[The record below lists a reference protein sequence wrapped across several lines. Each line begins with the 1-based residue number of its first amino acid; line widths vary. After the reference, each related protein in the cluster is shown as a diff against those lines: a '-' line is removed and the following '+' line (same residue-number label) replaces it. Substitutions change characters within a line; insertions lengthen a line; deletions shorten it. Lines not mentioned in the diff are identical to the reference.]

1 MATIFSDPEVQALA
15 TAIDQELAGIE
26 QTRSSFAVQRSLE
39 QPDAPLAKQAS
50 EIERIT
56 QEQPVTFLKKFRKAA
71 KTDLC
76 DEGGVLNAQWQ
87 QWKDLAS
94 GDVVKNFGPVLVAM
108 GFTGVLL
115 ETLVVAVGVIVIHI
129 GLKAFCEEFG
139 DADSPNTPEA
149 RP

>member
-1 MATIFSDPEVQALA
+1 MKSPFSDVDIQALA
-15 TAIDQELAGIE
+15 AAIDQQLADLE
-26 QTRSSFAVQRSLE
+26 QTRPTSVQRNLE
-39 QPDAPLAKQAS
+39 TPNAPLAPQAA

-56 QEQPVTFLKKFRKAA
+56 QEPPVTFLKKFRQAVRA
-71 KTDLC
+71 DLC
-76 DEGGVLNAQWQ
+76 EEGGVLNAQWQ

-108 GFTGVLL
+108 GFSGVLL

-139 DADSPNTPEA
+139 D
-149 RP
+149 

>member
-1 MATIFSDPEVQALA
+1 MTTPFSDPEIKALA
-15 TAIDQELAGIE
+15 AAIDQQLADIE
-26 QTRSSFAVQRSLE
+26 QTRITSVQRSLE
-39 QPDAPLAKQAS
+39 EPNAPLAKQAS

-56 QEQPVTFLKKFRKAA
+56 QEKPVTFLRKFRQAA
-71 KTDLC
+71 KADLC
-76 DEGGVLNAQWQ
+76 EEGGVLNAQWQ

-139 DADSPNTPEA
+139 D
-149 RP
+149 

>member
-1 MATIFSDPEVQALA
+1 MKTLFSDADIQTLA
-15 TAIDQELAGIE
+15 TAIDQELASIE
-26 QTRSSFAVQRSLE
+26 QTRSASVQRSLE
-39 QPDAPLAKQAS
+39 EPDAPLAKQAS

-56 QEQPVTFLKKFRKAA
+56 KEQPVTFLKKFRKAA
-71 KTDLC
+71 KADLC
-76 DEGGVLNAQWQ
+76 DEGGALNAQWQ

-129 GLKAFCEEFG
+129 GLKAFCEDFG
-139 DADSPNTPEA
+139 D
-149 RP
+149 

>member
-1 MATIFSDPEVQALA
+1 MTTPFSDPEIQALA
-15 TAIDQELAGIE
+15 AAIDQQLADIE
-26 QTRSSFAVQRSLE
+26 QTRTTSVQRSLE
-39 QPDAPLAKQAS
+39 EPNAPLAPQAS

-56 QEQPVTFLKKFRKAA
+56 QEKPVTFLRKFRQAA
-71 KTDLC
+71 KVDLC
-76 DEGGVLNAQWQ
+76 EEGGVLNAQWQ

-115 ETLVVAVGVIVIHI
+115 ETLVVAVGVVVIHI

-139 DADSPNTPEA
+139 D
-149 RP
+149 

>member
-1 MATIFSDPEVQALA
+1 MTTPFSDPEIQALA
-15 TAIDQELAGIE
+15 ATIDQQLADIE
-26 QTRSSFAVQRSLE
+26 QTRTTSVQRSLE
-39 QPDAPLAKQAS
+39 KPNAPLAPQAS

-56 QEQPVTFLKKFRKAA
+56 QEKPVTFLKKFRKAA
-71 KTDLC
+71 KADLC
-76 DEGGVLNAQWQ
+76 EEGGALNAQWQ

-129 GLKAFCEEFG
+129 GLKAFCEQFG
-139 DADSPNTPEA
+139 EWEG
-149 RP
+149 

>member
-1 MATIFSDPEVQALA
+1 MTTPFSDPEIQALA
-15 TAIDQELAGIE
+15 AAIDQQLADIE
-26 QTRSSFAVQRSLE
+26 QTRTTSVQRSLE
-39 QPDAPLAKQAS
+39 EPNAPLAPQAS

-56 QEQPVTFLKKFRKAA
+56 QEKPVTFLRKFRHAA
-71 KTDLC
+71 KADLC
-76 DEGGVLNAQWQ
+76 EEGGVLNAQWQ

-139 DADSPNTPEA
+139 D
-149 RP
+149 

>member
-1 MATIFSDPEVQALA
+1 MATIFSDPKLKALA
-15 TAIDQELAGIE
+15 AAIDRELAGIE
-26 QTRSSFAVQRSLE
+26 QTRSSPAVQRSLE
-39 QPDAPLAKQAS
+39 EPNAPLAKQAS

-56 QEQPVTFLKKFRKAA
+56 QEKPVTFLKKFRKAA
-71 KTDLC
+71 KADLC

-115 ETLVVAVGVIVIHI
+115 ETLVVAVGVIVIHV

-139 DADSPNTPEA
+139 D
-149 RP
+149 

>member
-1 MATIFSDPEVQALA
+1 MTTPFSDPEIQALA
-15 TAIDQELAGIE
+15 AAIDQQLTDIE
-26 QTRSSFAVQRSLE
+26 QTRTTSVQRSLE
-39 QPDAPLAKQAS
+39 EPNAPLALQAS

-56 QEQPVTFLKKFRKAA
+56 QEKPVTFLKKFRQAA
-71 KTDLC
+71 KADLC
-76 DEGGVLNAQWQ
+76 EEGGVLNAQWQ

-139 DADSPNTPEA
+139 D
-149 RP
+149 

>member
-1 MATIFSDPEVQALA
+1 MATIFSDPEVQTLA
-15 TAIDQELAGIE
+15 TAIDRELAGIE
-26 QTRSSFAVQRSLE
+26 HSRPTGAVQRSLE
-39 QPDAPLAKQAS
+39 EPDAPLAKQAA

-56 QEQPVTFLKKFRKAA
+56 QEKPVTFLKQFRKAA
-71 KTDLC
+71 KADLC
-76 DEGGVLNAQWQ
+76 QEGGVLYTQWQ

-108 GFTGVLL
+108 GFSGVLL

-139 DADSPNTPEA
+139 DSPPPPDA
-149 RP
+149 RL